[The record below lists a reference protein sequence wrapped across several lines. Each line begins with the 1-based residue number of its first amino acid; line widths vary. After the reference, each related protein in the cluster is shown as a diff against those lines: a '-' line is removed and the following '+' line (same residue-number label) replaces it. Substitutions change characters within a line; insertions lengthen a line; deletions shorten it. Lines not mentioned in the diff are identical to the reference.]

1 MLPMRPQQKR
11 TMYPEKHRGKTD
23 KNQLRRLLEM
33 VNTMTTYE
41 IPTLTDKIKELYAKH
56 PMAIYIT
63 LLIIASLTITII
75 TKSLNGG
82 KP

>member
-1 MLPMRPQQKR
+1 M
-11 TMYPEKHRGKTD
+11 
-23 KNQLRRLLEM
+23 
-33 VNTMTTYE
+33 TYE